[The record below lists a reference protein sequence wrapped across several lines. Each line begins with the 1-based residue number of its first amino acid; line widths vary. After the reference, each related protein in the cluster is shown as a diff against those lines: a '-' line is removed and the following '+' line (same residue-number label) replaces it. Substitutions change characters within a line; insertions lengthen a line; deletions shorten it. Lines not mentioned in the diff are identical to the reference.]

1 MRRTLTGKNNITLCL
16 RIPKD
21 EAIRIVGNLWA
32 RGYLSDK
39 QYITK
44 LQALDVN
51 EAVKFVKN
59 RDSIT
64 KAINRGG
71 LVYKDKKC
79 E

>member
-1 MRRTLTGKNNITLCL
+1 MLKTFNKKNNITLCV
-16 RIPKD
+16 RVPKD
-21 EAIRIVGNLWA
+21 EAIRVIGNLWA
-32 RGYLSDK
+32 RGYISDK

-51 EAVKFVKN
+51 EAVKFAQKRASLN
-59 RDSIT
+59 
-64 KAINRGG
+64 KALDRGG